1 MKFLF
6 FIMKKKKG
14 AEPKII
20 ETYSKLTMKDAM
32 ELMRRN
38 PSTVGQMSG
47 TESMNALF
55 RNFSNAIGGR

>member
-1 MKFLF
+1 
-6 FIMKKKKG
+6 
-14 AEPKII
+14 
-20 ETYSKLTMKDAM
+20 MKDAM

-55 RNFSNAIGGR
+55 RNFSSALGGR